1 MLFFFCI
8 CKYQCIPTYYY
19 LLLIRSDSFVLFHVS
34 FVSLKYC
41 YLKSTYKVDA
51 ILRIA
56 YEDFSTHIILLS
68 SDKNNFWIIKFS
80 FYRTKVFTFIS
91 DFRVWRLI
99 NERDRY
105 SEHVTYVNFKIMAS
119 DKVLF
124 LYNIFSTIYYG
135 IPTIIIIVSQHYHC
149 HDDDIFL

>member
-8 CKYQCIPTYYY
+8 CKYQCIPTYY
-19 LLLIRSDSFVLFHVS
+19 LLLIRSDSFVLFYVP

-41 YLKSTYKVDA
+41 YLKSTYKVDK

-91 DFRVWRLI
+91 DFRVWCLI
-99 NERDRY
+99 NEKDRY

-124 LYNIFSTIYYG
+124 LYNIFSTINYG
-135 IPTIIIIVSQHYHC
+135 IPTIIIVSQHYHC